1 MDNLKY
7 QPVPY
12 NHEEELRES
21 MKDEEFRRAYEALEP
36 KYALIREL
44 LLARRQAGMTQ
55 SAIAEK
61 IGTTKSAVSRLESSG
76 KHSPSISSLRKYAEA
91 VGCELEVKLIPKK
104 PTEQSERIVGLP
116 HPPNDK
122 EPS

>member
-7 QPVPY
+7 QPVPN

-91 VGCELEVKLIPKK
+91 VGCELEIKLIPKK

-116 HPPNDK
+116 HPSNDK

>member
-91 VGCELEVKLIPKK
+91 VGCELEIKLIPKK

-122 EPS
+122 EPY

>member
-91 VGCELEVKLIPKK
+91 VGCELEIKLIPKK
-104 PTEQSERIVGLP
+104 PTEQS
-116 HPPNDK
+116 
-122 EPS
+122 

>member
-91 VGCELEVKLIPKK
+91 VGCELEIKLIPKK

>member
-21 MKDEEFRRAYEALEP
+21 MKDEEFRRAYDALEP

-91 VGCELEVKLIPKK
+91 VGCELEIKLIPKK

-116 HPPNDK
+116 HPSNDK

>member
-91 VGCELEVKLIPKK
+91 VGCELEIKLIPKK

-116 HPPNDK
+116 HPSNDK